1 MTVWK
6 LGIDIRYSSYLELS
20 ARHVVAQGWPR
31 TGDLSFL
38 VGPDIN
44 KTERWLKKLQPMP
57 NTAKAQRTLTNL
69 LSKIGKGD
77 IIIGYQGN
85 TPVGICQIPADFV
98 YKYEHCHADCETC
111 SSPGCYEYAHCLFPV
126 NWVNWDDF
134 KSKLPPDTPLPDLK
148 AGQGI
153 PGIVENHETPKKD
166 NPEKDDPEKK
176 DTTNHKSIED
186 AWKAYVE
193 RSEHSVAPAAPNF
206 PTAAALNWHQQEIDK
221 KRIECLKQMSCQLIK
236 ARTEH
241 LEEVIKV
248 AKQLI
253 FYGPPGTGKTYLAKA
268 LAAKLLNLN
277 PCNAD
282 AELENHRFGNGNGYW
297 DIVQF
302 HPSYCYEDFV
312 GGIRPDLKASIL
324 RYTLCSGIFKKISEA
339 ARRNP
344 EKNYVLILDEI
355 NRANLPAVL
364 GELLYALEYRGQA
377 VRTPN
382 NGNIVVPENLYIIGT
397 MNNIDKSLAT
407 FDVALQRRFAFEYLD
422 SDIDIAHAV
431 LHQKYPA
438 TPGLPDLVEEYI
450 DRCRIISNSIMQD
463 LHLPSDRPIG
473 HSYFIRI
480 TDYLATSTTS
490 PPTEDDWKH
499 CCALLWDYHIMPLLE
514 EYLGKRC
521 SDSKDNL
528 VQIRTDFVG

>member
-6 LGIDIRYSSYLELS
+6 LGIDVGCSSYLELS
-20 ARHVVAQGWPR
+20 ARNVVAQGWHG

-38 VGPDIN
+38 FGPDTN
-44 KTERWLKKLQPMP
+44 KTERWLKKLRPMP
-57 NTAKAQRTLTNL
+57 DTAKAQRTLTNL

-85 TPVGICQIPADFV
+85 TIVGICQIPDDFV
-98 YKYEHCHADCETC
+98 YIYEDYHASCVTC
-111 SSPGCYEYAHCLFPV
+111 STPGHCEYAHCLFPV
-126 NWVNWDDF
+126 NWVDWSIFTSN
-134 KSKLPPDTPLPDLK
+134 LPHGTSLPALN

-153 PGIVENHETPKKD
+153 PGIVENHDNSPAIEKAWDVFVKK
-166 NPEKDDPEKK
+166 
-176 DTTNHKSIED
+176 
-186 AWKAYVE
+186 YG
-193 RSEHSVAPAAPNF
+193 HSVAPASDSL
-206 PTAAALNWHQQEIDK
+206 TAEALNQHQQEIDK

-268 LAAKLLNLN
+268 LAAKLLKLN
-277 PCNAD
+277 QCNAD
-282 AELENHRFGNGNGYW
+282 AELTNRRFGNGNGSW

-312 GGIRPDLKASIL
+312 GGIRPDLKAGTL
-324 RYTLCSGIFKKISEA
+324 RYTLVVGIFKKICDA

-344 EKNYVLILDEI
+344 TQNYVLILDEI

-364 GELLYALEYRGQA
+364 GELLYALEYRGQP

-397 MNNIDKSLAT
+397 MNNIDKSLVT

-422 SDIDIAHAV
+422 SDIDIAYAV
-431 LHQKYPA
+431 LYHEYHTNPTALTQV
-438 TPGLPDLVEEYI
+438 DDYI
-450 DRCRIISNSIMQD
+450 DRCRTVSNKIMQE

-480 TDYLATSTTS
+480 KDYINQGPKNSTT
-490 PPTEDDWKH
+490 PLDEHWKD
-499 CCALLWDYHIMPLLE
+499 CRGILWDYHILPLLE
-514 EYLGKRC
+514 EYLGKRYA
-521 SDSKDNL
+521 DGKNILDD
-528 VQIRTDFVG
+528 IRQRFVD

>member
-6 LGIDIRYSSYLELS
+6 LGIDVGCSSYLELS
-20 ARHVVAQGWPR
+20 ARHVVAQGWPG

-38 VGPDIN
+38 FGSDIN
-44 KTERWLKKLQPMP
+44 KTERWLKKLHPMP

-69 LSKIGKGD
+69 LSKIKEGD
-77 IIIGYQGN
+77 IILGYQGN
-85 TPVGICQIPADFV
+85 TIVGICQIPNDFV
-98 YKYEHCHADCETC
+98 YIYENSHASCVTC
-111 SSPGCYEYAHCLFPV
+111 SPTGRCEYAHCLFPV
-126 NWVNWDDF
+126 NWVDWNTF
-134 KSKLPPDTPLPDLK
+134 LSTLPPGTLLPTLS

-153 PGIVENHETPKKD
+153 PGIVKN
-166 NPEKDDPEKK
+166 NDDPKA
-176 DTTNHKSIED
+176 IEN
-186 AWKAYVE
+186 AWRAYVKLTG
-193 RSEHSVAPAAPNF
+193 HSVAPIPDS
-206 PTAAALNWHQQEIDK
+206 PTEIALNRHQTSLAQ
-221 KRIECLKQMSCQLIK
+221 KRIDSLEIIKEISCKFIK
-236 ARTEH
+236 DSTEH
-241 LEEVIKV
+241 LGTVIKV

-282 AELENHRFGNGNGYW
+282 AELTNHRFGNGNGFW

-312 GGIRPDLKASIL
+312 GGIRPALNTLTLS
-324 RYTLCSGIFKKISEA
+324 YTLAEGIFKRICDA
-339 ARRNP
+339 AFHNP
-344 EKNYVLILDEI
+344 DHNYVLILDEI

-364 GELLYALEYRGQA
+364 GELLYALEYRGQP

-382 NGNIVVPENLYIIGT
+382 NGDIVVPENLYIIGT

-431 LHQKYPA
+431 LYYKYRTNP
-438 TPGLPDLVEEYI
+438 TSLRQVDDYVK
-450 DRCRIISNSIMQD
+450 RCWQVSSDITNI

-480 TDYLATSTTS
+480 KDYLNQ
-490 PPTEDDWKH
+490 PPRNPANSNDWKD
-499 CCALLWDYHIMPLLE
+499 CRGILWDYHILPLIE
-514 EYLGKRC
+514 EYLGKRYADC
-521 SDSKDNL
+521 KNILDD
-528 VQIRTDFVG
+528 IRQRFVD